1 MNWYEDDSK
10 IGVDPELAK
19 LSKEEIDRQIN
30 EILKAEGKIKNW
42 VKFSIIFL
50 KATFKVA
57 FLIDY
62 ISISFKC

>member
-30 EILKAEGKIKNW
+30 EILKAEGKIKN
-42 VKFSIIFL
+42 
-50 KATFKVA
+50 
-57 FLIDY
+57 
-62 ISISFKC
+62 